1 MLLKVTTESKLLVLI
16 FRDLFLVTP
25 LQAIVFSDSS
35 TDIAGV
41 CGTCGWCD
49 KDGWERAECALQQ
62 TEVRRVHGRV
72 L

>member
-41 CGTCGWCD
+41 CGTCGWC
-49 KDGWERAECALQQ
+49 ERAECALQQ